1 MKKGK
6 VILWGLTA
14 LAALSVGGT
23 WAAWT
28 QVLVT
33 GNEYKI
39 PQYKTSLTEKFT
51 QPDDWQPGIE
61 IQKQAWVSNNVKDEN
76 GESNVPALAKVV
88 IHQNWK
94 RRENI
99 YAKDVEGNRREPPLA
114 TTEDVVPFTFQDDN
128 GNTQYAAVP
137 VFNKKNVV
145 VLRSG
150 AAQTPGLALGLD
162 YVDSPAEA
170 ANAPEGAK
178 WLLVEEEP
186 AETGNYTLYY
196 MGIIQPKENSPV
208 FLESVKMNPLLETTI
223 TKKDMVYRRTE
234 EGEYVRQVTTT
245 SSKYGYDGCRYEMDI
260 TATTVQYTQGAVHEV
275 FRQGVYPE
283 QVVYYLETEVAHS
296 DDFDHT
302 GHPDK
307 ILSLIYDRENRLSY
321 TPIRD
326 EKGEPVDPNNWF
338 MSFTDMVPGGRYYD
352 QMIVR
357 NTTKNRRAK
366 IYMCINPRQQSSL
379 KDELLENVS
388 MQVLFNGEELYNGKV
403 TGAEYADGEG
413 NLRKL
418 IPLCYLRPEESGE
431 IRVIMQLNK
440 DIKLDENG
448 KCPLAE
454 QLAKIDWEFRIQ
466 ALPSGNSSG
475 GGGTPGGSGSGENPP
490 TTINDPGVPQ
500 AFLDEP
506 EIPLASLMIPDE
518 EVPLAALLPKTGDSR
533 PVVLLAFMAIISLLL
548 LIGLGIQ
555 LKKEKKVCRIEEH
568 K

>member
-6 VILWGLTA
+6 VILWGLAA

-61 IQKQAWVSNNVKDEN
+61 TQKQVWVSNNVKDEN

-99 YAKDVEGNRREPPLA
+99 YATDVEGNRLEPPLA
-114 TTEDVVPFTFQDDN
+114 TTEDVIPFTFQDDN

-137 VFNKKNVV
+137 VFNKENVV

-150 AAQTPGLALGLD
+150 AARTPGLTLGLD
-162 YVDSPAEA
+162 YVDSPEEA
-170 ANAPEGAK
+170 ANK

-208 FLESVKMNPLLETTI
+208 FLESVRMNPLLEATI
-223 TKKDMVYRRTE
+223 TKKDMVYRKTE
-234 EGEYVRQVTTT
+234 DGEYVRQLTTT

-260 TATTVQYTQGAVHEV
+260 TATTVQYTKGAVHEV

-283 QVVYYLETEVAHS
+283 QVIYYLETEVAHG
-296 DDFDHT
+296 DDFDHA

-307 ILSLIYDRENRLSY
+307 ILSLVYDRENRLSY
-321 TPIRD
+321 VPIRD
-326 EKGEPVDPNNWF
+326 EKGEPADPDNWF

-352 QMIVR
+352 QMTVQ
-357 NTTKNRRAK
+357 NTTRNRRAK
-366 IYMCINPRQQSSL
+366 IYMCIDPRQQSSL

-388 MQVLFNGEELYNGKV
+388 MQVLFNGEELYQGKV

-413 NLRKL
+413 NLQKL
-418 IPLCYLRPEESGE
+418 IPLCYLRPGESGE

-440 DIKLDENG
+440 DIGLDENG

-466 ALPSGNSSG
+466 AVPAGNHPGGGRPPGGS
-475 GGGTPGGSGSGENPP
+475 GGGTPP
-490 TTINDPGVPQ
+490 TTIDEPGVPQ
-500 AFLDEP
+500 AFLEEP
-506 EIPLASLMIPDE
+506 EVPLASLMIPDE

-533 PVVLLAFMAIISLLL
+533 PIFLLAAMSIISLLL
-548 LIGLGIQ
+548 LIGLGRQ
-555 LKKEKKVCRIEEH
+555 LKKEQKKDRGTQELV
-568 K
+568 